1 MRNWCK
7 QVSARDGSS
16 RSTSLFVL
24 SVTVQPVSGFHR
36 ESTPSEHENR
46 TESFQ
51 VDHCSQM
58 FSSVN
63 AVMRSL
69 TSIRA
74 AMVGVFPLYE
84 DEYGRILAGG
94 GHKRW
99 TTGWDDRG
107 ITWTADSRD
116 ISDFYEDED
125 GTPDYSKL
133 TIKLSHEAVNN
144 SPNDLLEAVRSSRAV
159 RDAAEQVFERL
170 GYADQDAYG
179 NGGPEFMRR
188 HRAFYGWAPA
198 VRLPPVR
205 RPMLSIDEL
214 QRRATVTLQAHYA
227 PPPPPAADG
236 TDSSSDESSLASS
249 DSSSDEEA

>member
-1 MRNWCK
+1 
-7 QVSARDGSS
+7 
-16 RSTSLFVL
+16 
-24 SVTVQPVSGFHR
+24 
-36 ESTPSEHENR
+36 
-46 TESFQ
+46 
-51 VDHCSQM
+51 
-58 FSSVN
+58 
-63 AVMRSL
+63 
-69 TSIRA
+69 
-74 AMVGVFPLYE
+74 MVGVFPLYE

-198 VRLPPVR
+198 AVRLPPVR